1 MKRLPLAAAALL
13 GAACAPAT
21 AGSGD
26 DPGLRGPAVE
36 VVVVPVDQTPR
47 EALLGG
53 DVAVVTYV
61 DIPQV
66 PLGCDLVARL
76 LVESTNLPRV
86 RTAVADRAGALGAT
100 LMVVADRSE
109 LRTETST
116 SRAGVGLPIISNRH
130 VLDAYDCR

>member
-1 MKRLPLAAAALL
+1 MKTWLIAAAALL
-13 GAACAPAT
+13 SASCAPAA
-21 AGSGD
+21 AGSAD
-26 DPGLRGPAVE
+26 DAGFRGPAVE
-36 VVVVPVDQTPR
+36 VVVVPVDETPR

-66 PLGCDLVARL
+66 PLGCDLIARL

-100 LMVVADRSE
+100 LLVVADRSE
-109 LRTETST
+109 VRTETST
-116 SRAGVGLPIISNRH
+116 SRAGVGLPIISNRY